1 MIIKLCQML
10 DMLKGISTG
19 WSSKCDNSIIM
30 DFDGKRYLVDFTEI
44 KIPSEDIFEDI
55 NKYLP

>member
-10 DMLKGISTG
+10 DMLKGISTE

-30 DFDGKRYLVDFTEI
+30 DFDEKRYLVKFMEI
-44 KIPSEDIFEDI
+44 KEPSKDIFEDI
-55 NKYLP
+55 DKYLP